1 MNQIA
6 SNVRALLIA
15 LTLVSTLS
23 GCALDYEVHPD
34 PDGEHVTVTIKVS
47 EGLVPPPMAVGYRST
62 ICQNVYEGPDVFG
75 NIRLQT
81 VAFKRRGEGNAYDAN
96 FAVDGGVHV
105 QSPERIGEGA
115 VVGTGGDV
123 LVLFQP
129 HNPDVPP
136 KWLKNVAGTDLD
148 IKNDYYPWLRD
159 VLKKDY
165 VKRVNLVGEVVPYP
179 TYFAPQA
186 RNINFEAVLH
196 ANDVVTSKE
205 PQFKETG
212 VHPAFIYPDGNSDSD
227 DSDAPNFRKL
237 EAIRLKA
244 EANP

>member
-1 MNQIA
+1 MFNRP
-6 SNVRALLIA
+6 SALA
-15 LTLVSTLS
+15 
-23 GCALDYEVHPD
+23 
-34 PDGEHVTVTIKVS
+34 
-47 EGLVPPPMAVGYRST
+47 
-62 ICQNVYEGPDVFG
+62 
-75 NIRLQT
+75 
-81 VAFKRRGEGNAYDAN
+81 
-96 FAVDGGVHV
+96 
-105 QSPERIGEGA
+105 
-115 VVGTGGDV
+115 TGGDV

-212 VHPAFIYPDGNSDSD
+212 VHPAFIYPDGTSDSD

-237 EAIRLKA
+237 EAIRLKT